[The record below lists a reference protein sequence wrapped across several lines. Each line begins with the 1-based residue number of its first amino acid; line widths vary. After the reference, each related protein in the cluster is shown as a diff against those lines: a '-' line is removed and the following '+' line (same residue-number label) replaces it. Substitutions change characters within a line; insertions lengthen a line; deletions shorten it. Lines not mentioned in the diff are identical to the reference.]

1 MNFKSKIIC
10 LLLVFVL
17 FLSVGAVSA
26 DEMTAQSIIEES
38 KEYSSVSTEIAT
50 DEILSA
56 SNDAENLASPDD
68 GTFKAL
74 QSKINSTSSGDEIK
88 LENNYTYGDDF
99 DQSGIII
106 SKPLTIDGNGYT
118 IDAMGEGRIFN
129 ITSSNVTLKNIN
141 FKNANY
147 DDDFSQGGAIF
158 WNGNFGILENCTFE
172 NCSAGE
178 GGAIY
183 YGENINGT
191 ILGCNFTD
199 CSADY
204 SGGAIYS
211 MSNYGC
217 SVVECNFMNC
227 SAYSGGAIMWMANS
241 ESFVVDSNFTDCIS
255 YEYGGAIYWTENA
268 ASYITDCNFMNCAI
282 NSDSEEG
289 DYGGGAICWFGNMQ
303 GNDDVPIVVSTFMSC
318 VANSTFVNCSAT
330 GRYANGGAIKWG
342 SQNDAIDNC
351 NFVDCSATLSGGAIS
366 LYYSDN
372 GIIHNCNFI
381 NCSTTFDADE
391 DIYASGGAIYLY
403 ECNNFT
409 VDHCVFEN
417 CSSAGFGGAIDS
429 YSDTSNNTVNY
440 CIFTGNS
447 AINGSAIYYSNQHG
461 TFTIKNSILL
471 NNRANSDQLNLTEK
485 NNNITIVFTGN
496 DNLLNAIYTEDNID
510 FDNVS
515 YWGVNGIMNTDSRPL
530 SKSNREEGQYIFITI
545 NNNGLI
551 KQYMD
556 VTDEKGE
563 ISFNVNVAG
572 DYRISAYH
580 PEDSYYTESNNAT
593 LRFSSGNSSD
603 LNLTVSDVTAT
614 AAVTSGAVGNVTFT
628 INNESGIVKE
638 QTVNLDNGIANLDL
652 SDLNAGK
659 YNITAV
665 YNGDSY
671 YWPSV
676 NKTSFE
682 IYKID
687 NYDITVDAKAGTV
700 EEITNITVTV
710 PSKITGKVT
719 VNINGTVYSTTKIN
733 NTTYVAHVS
742 GLAAGNY
749 VVNASVVDDPK
760 YADKTSDV
768 EQFDVTKV
776 SAYNIGVAVDPNPA
790 EVGSVVNVTVTL
802 PGDVTGSVTVNING
816 TDYPTVKIND
826 TAYVADVST
835 LTAGNYVV
843 NASVVNDPKYVDK
856 TSDDVTLLVVGDEN
870 YIIDAPDLTKYYSGP
885 ERFIVNV
892 TYVRGAPVVGKEVK
906 ITINGVTYNRTTN
919 ENGTASLSINLNSA
933 TYDVTTVVDNIT
945 VESVVTVLPTIEAE
959 DIESKSK
966 NIVFTATFLDGEG
979 NYLTN
984 GTNVS
989 FNIDGV
995 IYNSHVSDNKGG
1007 VSVDL
1012 VLNNGKYIITSLNSV
1027 TGESISNNITV
1038 DLKDVDMILSGD
1050 EIIVG
1055 ENATVGVKLNVD
1067 ATGNVYAEIGGKNYT
1082 SPVNEGNALIIIPGL
1097 AAGNYTFQVIYSG
1110 DYNYNNASGEVSVK
1124 VTKVDP
1130 NIVIEDSV
1138 ITVGEDATVT
1148 ITLPGDAGG
1157 NIRIGNEIVPVENGT
1172 AKTILTGLKAGINTI
1187 PIIYSGD
1194 DKYNSIETSVD
1205 VVVNEKP
1212 DPVKKNLSIEAS
1224 ADVIIGSEDVVIIVT
1239 GLENATGNVSVVV
1252 HGHVH
1257 SAPIVNGTAQITI
1270 SGIIGN
1276 ATAYISYSGDDV
1288 YNSAVTI
1295 INISVDKNDTIIIYA
1310 PNLTKYYKGPQK
1322 FVVTVTDAKGQA
1334 APNKTVE
1341 ITINGVTYKRTT
1353 DENGTVSL
1361 NINLNNGQYPVVVS
1375 ADDVTVN
1382 SSVTVLS
1389 TIYSSDVVK
1398 MFRNDTQ
1405 YNAIFTDSNGNP
1417 LANIDVSFNIH
1428 GIIYNRT
1435 TDKNGAVKL
1444 NINLDAG
1451 DYILTALNPVTG
1463 EMKSNTVKVI
1473 SLIVSDDLTKY
1484 YRNASQF
1491 VVRIRSADGGYVGA
1505 GEKVTFNI
1513 NGVFYTR
1520 MTNATGHAMLNINLH
1535 QGNFTIT
1542 TYHKD
1547 CSQGNNIE
1555 VLPILS
1561 ADDLVMKYMDG
1572 SQFKVQLVDGQGK
1585 AYAGQ
1590 TVTFNIN
1597 GVFYRSVT
1605 DNTGQAKLNINLMP
1619 GAYIITSSYNGFNI
1633 SNTIKISA

>member
-1 MNFKSKIIC
+1 MNIKSKIIC

-26 DEMTAQSIIEES
+26 DEITAQSIIEES

-68 GTFKAL
+68 VTFNAL
-74 QSKINSTSSGDEIK
+74 QDKINDTSSGYEIK
-88 LENNYTYGDDF
+88 LENNYANRDNFNQT
-99 DQSGIII
+99 GIII

-118 IDAMGEGRIFN
+118 IDALGKGRIFN

-147 DDDFSQGGAIF
+147 TEDFGQGGAIF
-158 WNGNFGILENCTFE
+158 WNGDFGILENCTFD
-172 NCSAGE
+172 NCLAGE

-183 YGENINGT
+183 YDRNSNGT
-191 ILGCNFTD
+191 ILGSNFTD
-199 CSADY
+199 CSSEF

-211 MSNYGC
+211 TSNYGC
-217 SVVECNFMNC
+217 SVVECNFINC
-227 SAYSGGAIMWMANS
+227 SSDRGGAILWVANN
-241 ESFVVDSNFTDCIS
+241 EGFVVDCNFTDCLS
-255 YEYGGAIYWTENA
+255 YIDGGAIYWEENA
-268 ASYITDCNFMNCAI
+268 AGYIAGCNFMNCAL

-289 DYGGGAICWFGNMQ
+289 DYGGGAIYWFGNMQ

-366 LYYSDN
+366 LYCSDN

-409 VDHCVFEN
+409 VDHCTFEN
-417 CSSAGFGGAIDS
+417 CSSAGLGGAIDS
-429 YSDTSNNTVNY
+429 YSDTSNNTVNN
-440 CIFTGNS
+440 CIFTGNT
-447 AINGSAIYYSNQHG
+447 AVNGSAIYSVNPEG
-461 TFTIKNSILL
+461 TFTIKNSVLL
-471 NNRANSDQLNLTEK
+471 NNRANSDQVNLTS
-485 NNNITIVFTGN
+485 NNNNVTIVFTGN
-496 DNLLNAIYTEDNID
+496 DNLLNAIYSEGKFD

-515 YWGVNGIMNTDSRPL
+515 YWGVNGIMNTNSRSI
-530 SKSNREEGQYIFITI
+530 SKSNKEEGQNIFITI

-551 KQYMD
+551 KEFVD
-556 VTDEKGE
+556 VTDENGE
-563 ISFNVNVAG
+563 ISFNVDIAG
-572 DYRISAYH
+572 YYLISAYH

-593 LRFSSGNSSD
+593 LSFSLGNPSD

-733 NTTYVAHVS
+733 NTTYVAYVS
-742 GLAAGNY
+742 GLAAGYY

-776 SAYNIGVAVDPNPA
+776 SAYNIGVVVDPNPA

-802 PGDVTGSVTVNING
+802 PGDVTGIVSVNING

-856 TSDDVTLLVVGDEN
+856 TSDDVTLLVVEDEN

-1027 TGESISNNITV
+1027 TGESISNNIAV

-1138 ITVGEDATVT
+1138 ITVGENATVT

-1194 DKYNSIETSVD
+1194 DKYNPIETSVD

-1353 DENGTVSL
+1353 DENGTASL

-1561 ADDLVMKYMDG
+1561 ADNLVMKYMDG

>member
-1 MNFKSKIIC
+1 MNIKSKIIC

-26 DEMTAQSIIEES
+26 DEITAQSIIEES

-68 GTFKAL
+68 VTFNAL
-74 QSKINSTSSGDEIK
+74 QDKINTTSSGDEIK
-88 LENNYTYGDDF
+88 LENNYANSDNFNQT
-99 DQSGIII
+99 GIII

-147 DDDFSQGGAIF
+147 DDDFGQGGAIF
-158 WNGNFGILENCTFE
+158 WNGDFGILENCTFD
-172 NCSAGE
+172 NCLAGE

-183 YGENINGT
+183 YDRNSNGT
-191 ILGCNFTD
+191 ILGCNFVN
-199 CSADY
+199 CSSY
-204 SGGAIYS
+204 NGGAIS
-211 MSNYGC
+211 WTFNKDG
-217 SVVECNFMNC
+217 SVVGC
-227 SAYSGGAIMWMANS
+227 
-241 ESFVVDSNFTDCIS
+241 NFTDCHS
-255 YEYGGAIYWTENA
+255 DQDGGAIYWMENTGG
-268 ASYITDCNFMNCAI
+268 YISDCNFMNCVATPDE
-282 NSDSEEG
+282 SG
-289 DYGGGAICWFGNMQ
+289 GGGAICWIGTFY
-303 GNDDVPIVVSTFMSC
+303 GNDDDPIVVSTVMSC

-330 GRYANGGAIKWG
+330 GSNANGGAIKWQ

-366 LYYSDN
+366 LDCSDN

-391 DIYASGGAIYLY
+391 YIYASGGAIYLY

-409 VDHCVFEN
+409 VDHCTFEN
-417 CSSAGFGGAIDS
+417 CSSAGFGGAI
-429 YSDTSNNTVNY
+429 YSEISNNTVNN
-440 CIFTGNS
+440 CIFTGNT
-447 AINGSAIYYSNQHG
+447 AVNGSAIYSVNLGG
-461 TFTIKNSILL
+461 TFTIKNSVLL
-471 NNRANSDQLNLTEK
+471 NNRANSDQVNLTS
-485 NNNITIVFTGN
+485 NNNNNVSIVFTGN
-496 DNLLNAIYTEDNID
+496 DNLLNAIYTDYEMD

-515 YWGVNGIMNTDSRPL
+515 YWGVNGIMNTNSRSI
-530 SKSNREEGQYIFITI
+530 SKSNKEEGQNISITI

-551 KQYMD
+551 KEFVD
-556 VTDEKGE
+556 VTDENGE
-563 ISFNVNVAG
+563 ISFNVDIAG
-572 DYRISAYH
+572 YYLISAYH

-593 LRFSSGNSSD
+593 LSFYFGDPSE

-733 NTTYVAHVS
+733 NTTYVAYVS
-742 GLAAGNY
+742 GLAAGYY

-776 SAYNIGVAVDPNPA
+776 SAYNIGVVVDPNPA
-790 EVGSVVNVTVTL
+790 EVGSVVNVTVTV
-802 PGDVTGSVTVNING
+802 PGDVTGVVSVNING

-856 TSDDVTLLVVGDEN
+856 TSDDVTLLVVEDEN

-1138 ITVGEDATVT
+1138 ITVGENAIVT

-1157 NIRIGNEIVPVENGT
+1157 NIRIGNEIVPVEKGT

-1194 DKYNSIETSVD
+1194 DKYNPIETSVD

-1353 DENGTVSL
+1353 DENGTASL

>member
-26 DEMTAQSIIEES
+26 DEITAQSIIEES

-68 GTFKAL
+68 VTFNAL
-74 QSKINSTSSGDEIK
+74 QDKINTTSSGDEIK
-88 LENNYTYGDDF
+88 LENNYANSDNFNQT
-99 DQSGIII
+99 GIII
-106 SKPLTIDGNGYT
+106 SKPLTIDGAGYT
-118 IDAMGEGRIFN
+118 IDAMGNGRIFN
-129 ITSSNVTLKNIN
+129 ITSGNVTLKNIN

-147 DDDFSQGGAIF
+147 TDDFGQGGAIF
-158 WNGNFGILENCTFE
+158 WNGDFGILENCTFD
-172 NCSAGE
+172 NCLATE

-183 YGENINGT
+183 YDGNSNGT
-191 ILGCNFTD
+191 ILG
-199 CSADY
+199 S
-204 SGGAIYS
+204 
-211 MSNYGC
+211 
-217 SVVECNFMNC
+217 NFMNC
-227 SAYSGGAIMWMANS
+227 SAYSGGAIMWMTNS

-303 GNDDVPIVVSTFMSC
+303 GNDDDPSVVSTFMSC

-330 GRYANGGAIKWG
+330 GRYANGGAIKWQ

-366 LYYSDN
+366 LDYSNN

-391 DIYASGGAIYLY
+391 DIYASGGAIYLLY

-409 VDHCVFEN
+409 VDHCTFEN
-417 CSSAGFGGAIDS
+417 CSSAGFGGAI

-447 AINGSAIYYSNQHG
+447 AVNGSAIYYSNQHG
-461 TFTIKNSILL
+461 TFTIKNSVLL
-471 NNRANSDQLNLTEK
+471 NNRANSDQVNLTS
-485 NNNITIVFTGN
+485 NNNNNVTIVFTGM
-496 DNLLNAIYTEDNID
+496 DNLLNAIYSEGKFD
-510 FDNVS
+510 FDNVT
-515 YWGVNGIMNTDSRPL
+515 YWGVNGIMNTGSRPF
-530 SKSNREEGQYIFITI
+530 SISNKEEGQNISITI

-551 KQYMD
+551 KEFVD
-556 VTDEKGE
+556 VTDENGE
-563 ISFNVNVAG
+563 ISFNVDIAG
-572 DYRISAYH
+572 YYLISAYH

-593 LRFSSGNSSD
+593 LSFSLGNPSD

-638 QTVNLDNGIANLDL
+638 QTVNLDKGIANLDL

-742 GLAAGNY
+742 GLAAGYY

-768 EQFDVTKV
+768 EQFEIAKV
-776 SAYNIGVAVDPNPA
+776 SAYNIGVVVDPNPA

-802 PGDVTGSVTVNING
+802 PGDVTGIVSVNING
-816 TDYPTVKIND
+816 SVYSTVKIND
-826 TAYVADVST
+826 TTYVAFVSA

-959 DIESKSK
+959 DIGSKSK

-1138 ITVGEDATVT
+1138 ITVGENAIVT

-1157 NIRIGNEIVPVENGT
+1157 NIRIGNEIVPVEKGT

-1194 DKYNSIETSVD
+1194 DKYNPIETSVD

-1353 DENGTVSL
+1353 DENGTASL

-1428 GIIYNRT
+1428 RIIYNRT

-1520 MTNATGHAMLNINLH
+1520 TTNATGHAMLNINLH

>member
-1 MNFKSKIIC
+1 
-10 LLLVFVL
+10 
-17 FLSVGAVSA
+17 
-26 DEMTAQSIIEES
+26 
-38 KEYSSVSTEIAT
+38 
-50 DEILSA
+50 
-56 SNDAENLASPDD
+56 
-68 GTFKAL
+68 
-74 QSKINSTSSGDEIK
+74 
-88 LENNYTYGDDF
+88 
-99 DQSGIII
+99 
-106 SKPLTIDGNGYT
+106 
-118 IDAMGEGRIFN
+118 
-129 ITSSNVTLKNIN
+129 
-141 FKNANY
+141 
-147 DDDFSQGGAIF
+147 
-158 WNGNFGILENCTFE
+158 
-172 NCSAGE
+172 
-178 GGAIY
+178 
-183 YGENINGT
+183 
-191 ILGCNFTD
+191 
-199 CSADY
+199 
-204 SGGAIYS
+204 
-211 MSNYGC
+211 
-217 SVVECNFMNC
+217 
-227 SAYSGGAIMWMANS
+227 
-241 ESFVVDSNFTDCIS
+241 
-255 YEYGGAIYWTENA
+255 
-268 ASYITDCNFMNCAI
+268 
-282 NSDSEEG
+282 
-289 DYGGGAICWFGNMQ
+289 
-303 GNDDVPIVVSTFMSC
+303 
-318 VANSTFVNCSAT
+318 
-330 GRYANGGAIKWG
+330 
-342 SQNDAIDNC
+342 
-351 NFVDCSATLSGGAIS
+351 
-366 LYYSDN
+366 
-372 GIIHNCNFI
+372 
-381 NCSTTFDADE
+381 
-391 DIYASGGAIYLY
+391 
-403 ECNNFT
+403 
-409 VDHCVFEN
+409 
-417 CSSAGFGGAIDS
+417 
-429 YSDTSNNTVNY
+429 
-440 CIFTGNS
+440 
-447 AINGSAIYYSNQHG
+447 
-461 TFTIKNSILL
+461 
-471 NNRANSDQLNLTEK
+471 
-485 NNNITIVFTGN
+485 
-496 DNLLNAIYTEDNID
+496 
-510 FDNVS
+510 
-515 YWGVNGIMNTDSRPL
+515 
-530 SKSNREEGQYIFITI
+530 
-545 NNNGLI
+545 
-551 KQYMD
+551 
-556 VTDEKGE
+556 
-563 ISFNVNVAG
+563 
-572 DYRISAYH
+572 
-580 PEDSYYTESNNAT
+580 
-593 LRFSSGNSSD
+593 
-603 LNLTVSDVTAT
+603 
-614 AAVTSGAVGNVTFT
+614 
-628 INNESGIVKE
+628 
-638 QTVNLDNGIANLDL
+638 
-652 SDLNAGK
+652 
-659 YNITAV
+659 
-665 YNGDSY
+665 
-671 YWPSV
+671 
-676 NKTSFE
+676 
-682 IYKID
+682 
-687 NYDITVDAKAGTV
+687 
-700 EEITNITVTV
+700 
-710 PSKITGKVT
+710 
-719 VNINGTVYSTTKIN
+719 
-733 NTTYVAHVS
+733 
-742 GLAAGNY
+742 
-749 VVNASVVDDPK
+749 
-760 YADKTSDV
+760 
-768 EQFDVTKV
+768 
-776 SAYNIGVAVDPNPA
+776 
-790 EVGSVVNVTVTL
+790 
-802 PGDVTGSVTVNING
+802 
-816 TDYPTVKIND
+816 
-826 TAYVADVST
+826 
-835 LTAGNYVV
+835 
-843 NASVVNDPKYVDK
+843 
-856 TSDDVTLLVVGDEN
+856 
-870 YIIDAPDLTKYYSGP
+870 
-885 ERFIVNV
+885 
-892 TYVRGAPVVGKEVK
+892 
-906 ITINGVTYNRTTN
+906 
-919 ENGTASLSINLNSA
+919 
-933 TYDVTTVVDNIT
+933 
-945 VESVVTVLPTIEAE
+945 
-959 DIESKSK
+959 
-966 NIVFTATFLDGEG
+966 
-979 NYLTN
+979 
-984 GTNVS
+984 
-989 FNIDGV
+989 
-995 IYNSHVSDNKGG
+995 
-1007 VSVDL
+1007 
-1012 VLNNGKYIITSLNSV
+1012 
-1027 TGESISNNITV
+1027 
-1038 DLKDVDMILSGD
+1038 MILSGD

-1055 ENATVGVKLNVD
+1055 ENATVGVKLNVG

-1138 ITVGEDATVT
+1138 ITVGENATVT

-1353 DENGTVSL
+1353 DENGTASL

-1417 LANIDVSFNIH
+1417 LANINVSFNIH

-1520 MTNATGHAMLNINLH
+1520 TTNATGHAMLNINLH

>member
-26 DEMTAQSIIEES
+26 DEITAQSIIEES

-68 GTFKAL
+68 VTFNAL
-74 QSKINSTSSGDEIK
+74 QDKINTTSSGDEIK
-88 LENNYTYGDDF
+88 LENNYANSDNFNQT
-99 DQSGIII
+99 GIII
-106 SKPLTIDGNGYT
+106 SKPLTIDGAGYT
-118 IDAMGEGRIFN
+118 IDAMGNGRIFN
-129 ITSSNVTLKNIN
+129 ITSGNVTLKNIN

-147 DDDFSQGGAIF
+147 TDDFGQGGAIF
-158 WNGNFGILENCTFE
+158 WNGDFGILENCTFD
-172 NCSAGE
+172 NCLATE

-183 YGENINGT
+183 YDGNSNGT
-191 ILGCNFTD
+191 ILG
-199 CSADY
+199 S
-204 SGGAIYS
+204 
-211 MSNYGC
+211 
-217 SVVECNFMNC
+217 NFMNC
-227 SAYSGGAIMWMANS
+227 SAYSGGAIMWMTNS

-303 GNDDVPIVVSTFMSC
+303 GNDDDPSVVSTFMSC

-330 GRYANGGAIKWG
+330 GRYANGGAIKWQ

-366 LYYSDN
+366 LDYSNN

-391 DIYASGGAIYLY
+391 DIYASGGAIYLLY

-409 VDHCVFEN
+409 VDHCTFEN
-417 CSSAGFGGAIDS
+417 CSSAGFGGAI

-447 AINGSAIYYSNQHG
+447 AVNGSAIYYSNQHG
-461 TFTIKNSILL
+461 TFTIKNSVLL
-471 NNRANSDQLNLTEK
+471 NNRANSDQVNLTS
-485 NNNITIVFTGN
+485 NNNNNNVTIVFTGM
-496 DNLLNAIYTEDNID
+496 DNLLNAIYSEGKFD
-510 FDNVS
+510 FDNVT
-515 YWGVNGIMNTDSRPL
+515 YWGVNGIMNTGSRPF
-530 SKSNREEGQYIFITI
+530 SISNKEEGQNISITI

-551 KQYMD
+551 KEFVD
-556 VTDEKGE
+556 VTDENGE
-563 ISFNVNVAG
+563 ISFNVDIAG
-572 DYRISAYH
+572 YYLISAYH

-593 LRFSSGNSSD
+593 LSFYFGDPSE

-676 NKTSFE
+676 NK
-682 IYKID
+682 KID

-719 VNINGTVYSTTKIN
+719 VNINGTDYLTFKIN
-733 NTTYVAHVS
+733 NTTYVAYVS
-742 GLAAGNY
+742 GLAAGYY

-802 PGDVTGSVTVNING
+802 PGDVTGIVSVNING

-856 TSDDVTLLVVGDEN
+856 TSDDVTLLVVEDEN

-1027 TGESISNNITV
+1027 TGESISNNIAV

-1110 DYNYNNASGEVSVK
+1110 DYNYNNASGDVSVN
-1124 VTKVDP
+1124 VTKADA

-1148 ITLPGDAGG
+1148 ITLPDDAGG
-1157 NIRIGNEIVPVENGT
+1157 NIRIGDEIVPVENGI

-1194 DKYNSIETSVD
+1194 DKYNPIETSVD

-1353 DENGTVSL
+1353 DENGTASL

-1505 GEKVTFNI
+1505 GENVTFNI

-1520 MTNATGHAMLNINLH
+1520 TTNATGHAMLNINLH

>member
-1 MNFKSKIIC
+1 
-10 LLLVFVL
+10 
-17 FLSVGAVSA
+17 
-26 DEMTAQSIIEES
+26 
-38 KEYSSVSTEIAT
+38 
-50 DEILSA
+50 
-56 SNDAENLASPDD
+56 
-68 GTFKAL
+68 
-74 QSKINSTSSGDEIK
+74 
-88 LENNYTYGDDF
+88 
-99 DQSGIII
+99 
-106 SKPLTIDGNGYT
+106 
-118 IDAMGEGRIFN
+118 
-129 ITSSNVTLKNIN
+129 
-141 FKNANY
+141 
-147 DDDFSQGGAIF
+147 
-158 WNGNFGILENCTFE
+158 
-172 NCSAGE
+172 
-178 GGAIY
+178 
-183 YGENINGT
+183 
-191 ILGCNFTD
+191 
-199 CSADY
+199 
-204 SGGAIYS
+204 
-211 MSNYGC
+211 
-217 SVVECNFMNC
+217 
-227 SAYSGGAIMWMANS
+227 
-241 ESFVVDSNFTDCIS
+241 
-255 YEYGGAIYWTENA
+255 
-268 ASYITDCNFMNCAI
+268 
-282 NSDSEEG
+282 
-289 DYGGGAICWFGNMQ
+289 
-303 GNDDVPIVVSTFMSC
+303 
-318 VANSTFVNCSAT
+318 
-330 GRYANGGAIKWG
+330 
-342 SQNDAIDNC
+342 
-351 NFVDCSATLSGGAIS
+351 
-366 LYYSDN
+366 
-372 GIIHNCNFI
+372 
-381 NCSTTFDADE
+381 
-391 DIYASGGAIYLY
+391 
-403 ECNNFT
+403 
-409 VDHCVFEN
+409 
-417 CSSAGFGGAIDS
+417 
-429 YSDTSNNTVNY
+429 
-440 CIFTGNS
+440 
-447 AINGSAIYYSNQHG
+447 
-461 TFTIKNSILL
+461 
-471 NNRANSDQLNLTEK
+471 
-485 NNNITIVFTGN
+485 
-496 DNLLNAIYTEDNID
+496 
-510 FDNVS
+510 
-515 YWGVNGIMNTDSRPL
+515 
-530 SKSNREEGQYIFITI
+530 
-545 NNNGLI
+545 
-551 KQYMD
+551 MD
-556 VTDEKGE
+556 K
-563 ISFNVNVAG
+563 
-572 DYRISAYH
+572 
-580 PEDSYYTESNNAT
+580 
-593 LRFSSGNSSD
+593 
-603 LNLTVSDVTAT
+603 
-614 AAVTSGAVGNVTFT
+614 
-628 INNESGIVKE
+628 
-638 QTVNLDNGIANLDL
+638 GIANLDL

-665 YNGDSY
+665 YNGDSK

-719 VNINGTVYSTTKIN
+719 VNINGTDYLTFKIN
-733 NTTYVAHVS
+733 NTTYLTEVL
-742 GLAAGNY
+742 GLAAGYY

-802 PGDVTGSVTVNING
+802 PGDVTGVVSVNINGTVYPTTKINNTTYVADVSGLAAGYYVVNASVVDDPKYADKTSDVEQFDVTKVSAYNIGVAVDPNPAEVGSVVNVTVTLPGDVTGIVSVNING

-856 TSDDVTLLVVGDEN
+856 TSDDVTLLVVEDEN

-989 FNIDGV
+989 FNIGGV

-1038 DLKDVDMILSGD
+1038 DLKNVDMILSGD

-1138 ITVGEDATVT
+1138 ITVGENATVT
-1148 ITLPGDAGG
+1148 ITLPDDAGG
-1157 NIRIGNEIVPVENGT
+1157 NIRIGNEIVPVEKGT

-1194 DKYNSIETSVD
+1194 DKYNPIETSVD

-1310 PNLTKYYKGPQK
+1310 PNLTKYYKSPQK

-1353 DENGTVSL
+1353 DENGTASL

-1463 EMKSNTVKVI
+1463 EMKSNTIKVI

-1505 GEKVTFNI
+1505 GENVTFNI

-1520 MTNATGHAMLNINLH
+1520 TTNATGHAMLNINLH

>member
-26 DEMTAQSIIEES
+26 DEITAQSIIEES

-68 GTFKAL
+68 VTFNAL
-74 QSKINSTSSGDEIK
+74 QDKINTTSSGDEIK
-88 LENNYTYGDDF
+88 LENNYANSDNFNQT
-99 DQSGIII
+99 GIII
-106 SKPLTIDGNGYT
+106 SKPLTIDGAGYT
-118 IDAMGEGRIFN
+118 IDAMGNGRIFN
-129 ITSSNVTLKNIN
+129 ITSGNVTLKNIN

-147 DDDFSQGGAIF
+147 TDDFGQGGAIF
-158 WNGNFGILENCTFE
+158 WNGDFGILENCTFD
-172 NCSAGE
+172 NCLATE

-183 YGENINGT
+183 YDGNSNGT
-191 ILGCNFTD
+191 ILG
-199 CSADY
+199 S
-204 SGGAIYS
+204 
-211 MSNYGC
+211 
-217 SVVECNFMNC
+217 NFMNC
-227 SAYSGGAIMWMANS
+227 SAYSGGAIMWMTNS

-303 GNDDVPIVVSTFMSC
+303 GNDDDPSVVSTFMSC

-330 GRYANGGAIKWG
+330 GRYANGGAIKWQ

-366 LYYSDN
+366 LDYSNN

-391 DIYASGGAIYLY
+391 DIYASGGAIYLLY

-409 VDHCVFEN
+409 VDHCTFEN
-417 CSSAGFGGAIDS
+417 CSSAGFGGAI

-447 AINGSAIYYSNQHG
+447 AVNGSAIYYSNQHG
-461 TFTIKNSILL
+461 TFTIKNSVLL
-471 NNRANSDQLNLTEK
+471 NNRANSDQVNLTS
-485 NNNITIVFTGN
+485 NNNNNNVTIVFTGM
-496 DNLLNAIYTEDNID
+496 DNLLNAIYSEGKFD
-510 FDNVS
+510 FDNVT
-515 YWGVNGIMNTDSRPL
+515 YWGVNGIMNTGSRPF
-530 SKSNREEGQYIFITI
+530 SISNKEEGQNIFITI

-551 KQYMD
+551 KEFVD
-556 VTDEKGE
+556 VTDENGE
-563 ISFNVNVAG
+563 ISFNVDIAG
-572 DYRISAYH
+572 YYLISAYH

-593 LRFSSGNSSD
+593 LSFYFGDPSE

-719 VNINGTVYSTTKIN
+719 VNINGTDYLTFKIN
-733 NTTYVAHVS
+733 NTTYVAYVS
-742 GLAAGNY
+742 GLAAGYY

-802 PGDVTGSVTVNING
+802 PGDVTGIVSVNING

-856 TSDDVTLLVVGDEN
+856 TSDDVTLLVVEDEN

-1027 TGESISNNITV
+1027 TGESISNNIAV

-1110 DYNYNNASGEVSVK
+1110 DYNYNNASGDVSVN
-1124 VTKVDP
+1124 VTKADA

-1148 ITLPGDAGG
+1148 ITLPDDAGG
-1157 NIRIGNEIVPVENGT
+1157 NIRIGDEIVPVENGI

-1194 DKYNSIETSVD
+1194 DKYNPIETSVD

-1353 DENGTVSL
+1353 DENGTASL

-1417 LANIDVSFNIH
+1417 LANINVSFNIH

-1505 GEKVTFNI
+1505 GENVTFNI

-1520 MTNATGHAMLNINLH
+1520 TTNATGHAMLNINLH